1 MTLIMSPKKNK
12 RLKRR
17 QVNCSISKVGD
28 SYRLLYKTKTRR
40 ERSSPQ
46 LSKSIRDLLALEVGL
61 KVVSVQIERLPSV
74 PLKADESETAPQEE
88 VVHQGRTT
96 SASIAFAFILVA
108 LFLHVLFV
116 SKEDVKYLE

>member
-1 MTLIMSPKKNK
+1 MSPKKNK